1 MKYRA
6 PVRVLHVES
15 GQEWRATRDQVRLLV
30 EALIDVPG
38 IRQAVATLEGS
49 RLAVEAKSL
58 GIPVIPLPWST
69 ASDPRA
75 LRTLARV
82 AETGWDVLHAHDA
95 QALRILLY
103 ISALEGSAGSVVA
116 SRRISGP
123 PRSRWKWRRASVV
136 LAVSEAGRDNLLA
149 AGVEPGRVVVVP
161 NGIDVREIDPQR
173 PGLIRERVGAADEHL
188 LVGSFAA
195 LESDRD
201 HETFLRAAALVVAQ
215 QPAARFALL
224 GEGSER
230 PKLEGLIER
239 LGLGGKVCLPGY
251 VPDARYSMCDFDV
264 FVLPARSGEIASSAL
279 EALAAGV
286 PLVMPFSLDRRFQH
300 EGGIEAVAPGDP
312 QVLAE
317 ALLGLL
323 NDAERRQEAGVA
335 ARRIAE
341 EHGLS
346 GMVRGT
352 LRAYEAAVRS

>member
-1 MKYRA
+1 
-6 PVRVLHVES
+6 
-15 GQEWRATRDQVRLLV
+15 
-30 EALIDVPG
+30 
-38 IRQAVATLEGS
+38 
-49 RLAVEAKSL
+49 
-58 GIPVIPLPWST
+58 
-69 ASDPRA
+69 
-75 LRTLARV
+75 
-82 AETGWDVLHAHDA
+82 
-95 QALRILLY
+95 
-103 ISALEGSAGSVVA
+103 
-116 SRRISGP
+116 
-123 PRSRWKWRRASVV
+123 
-136 LAVSEAGRDNLLA
+136 
-149 AGVEPGRVVVVP
+149 
-161 NGIDVREIDPQR
+161 
-173 PGLIRERVGAADEHL
+173 
-188 LVGSFAA
+188 
-195 LESDRD
+195 
-201 HETFLRAAALVVAQ
+201 
-215 QPAARFALL
+215 
-224 GEGSER
+224 GSER

-352 LRAYEAAVRS
+352 LRAYEAVVRS